1 MFRPVS
7 VVRNIARAV
16 PFQAEGHPQ
25 RTLPGKTIPMQY
37 FFVALLIFTP
47 ITVAGSIFELS
58 PNILF
63 FLSALAIVPLA
74 KFIGEATEELSARSG
89 PASGGLLTAT
99 FGNATELLIGLFALR
114 EGLIEV
120 VKASLTGSIVGN
132 LLLVLGTAIF
142 TGGTRYK
149 TQRFNRT
156 AALANASTLL
166 LAVIAITIPAIF
178 FQTAPSASR
187 NATTESLSLLVSLLM
202 ITTYLASVWFAIRTH
217 PYLYSEEVQ
226 PYQAKWTVKKS
237 ITILFLATL
246 AATWMSDILVRS
258 IEPVALGLGWT
269 QLFIGAVVVAVVGN
283 AAEHTSA
290 ILMAAK
296 DKMDLALQ
304 ISIGS
309 ATQIAMFAA
318 PVLVLA
324 SVLFAHPMS
333 LVFDTF
339 ELAAIILSVLIVNL
353 IVGDGESNWFEG
365 LQLLVA
371 YAIIAVAF
379 FLHA

>member
-1 MFRPVS
+1 
-7 VVRNIARAV
+7 
-16 PFQAEGHPQ
+16 
-25 RTLPGKTIPMQY
+25 MQKV
-37 FFVALLIFTP
+37 FVALLVLTP
-47 ITVAGSIFELS
+47 ISIVGAAFGIS
-58 PNILF
+58 PIILF
-63 FLSALAIVPLA
+63 FISALAIVPLA
-74 KFIGEATEELSARSG
+74 KFIGEATEELSAKSS
-89 PASGGLLTAT
+89 PAMGGLLNAT
-99 FGNATELLIGLFALR
+99 FGNATELLIGLFAIR
-114 EGLIEV
+114 QGLIEV
-120 VKASLTGSIVGN
+120 VKASLTGSIIGN

-142 TGGTRYK
+142 AGGARHK

-166 LAVIAITIPAIF
+166 LAAIAMTIPAIF
-178 FQTAPSASR
+178 FQTAPAANR
-187 NATTESLSLLVSLLM
+187 NAAVESLSILEAVLM
-202 ITTYLASVWFAIRTH
+202 IITYLASVWFALHTH
-217 PYLYSEEVQ
+217 PYLYSETTQQYE
-226 PYQAKWTVKKS
+226 AKWTVKKS
-237 ITILFLATL
+237 IAILFLATL
-246 AATWMSDILVRS
+246 AAAWMSDILVKS
-258 IEPVALGLGWT
+258 IEPVALKLGWT
-269 QLFIGAVVVAVVGN
+269 QLFIGVVVVAIVGN

-290 ILMAAK
+290 ILMATK
-296 DKMDLALQ
+296 DQMDLALQ

-324 SVLFAHPMS
+324 SVLFPQPMS

-353 IVGDGESNWFEG
+353 VVGDGESNWFEG